1 VSEEGRWFP
10 FVVTAG
16 ATAIVMLFL
25 FLLFVAAT
33 EGIAWS
39 RPWPDVPSELVKT
52 PGGGKID
59 YTSGDTEDSKQP
71 WCFVVRK
78 VTFDSKGAEGE
89 SGNGSMVFAR
99 TCEELALDWMKEG
112 K

>member
-1 VSEEGRWFP
+1 MLPVL
-10 FVVTAG
+10 TADG
-16 ATAIVMLFL
+16 TLAVEAT
-25 FLLFVAAT
+25 
-33 EGIAWS
+33 
-39 RPWPDVPSELVKT
+39 
-52 PGGGKID
+52 
-59 YTSGDTEDSKQP
+59 TSGDTEDSKQP